1 MLYAV
6 QRNKEARQHNGR
18 IVECYWDIKTGWNFL
33 RVREDK
39 SFPNGYTTAI
49 SECVVISVSI
59 FFSFCYCDSY
69 NHYYNDASSIW
80 ALSVLISYFVD
91 DFNIVV
97 NFTLLL
103 VPVTKRMCF

>member
-49 SECVVISVSI
+49 SECVVISVRI
-59 FFSFCYCDSY
+59 FFLFVT
-69 NHYYNDASSIW
+69 
-80 ALSVLISYFVD
+80 VLVII
-91 DFNIVV
+91 N
-97 NFTLLL
+97 LLL
-103 VPVTKRMCF
+103 Y